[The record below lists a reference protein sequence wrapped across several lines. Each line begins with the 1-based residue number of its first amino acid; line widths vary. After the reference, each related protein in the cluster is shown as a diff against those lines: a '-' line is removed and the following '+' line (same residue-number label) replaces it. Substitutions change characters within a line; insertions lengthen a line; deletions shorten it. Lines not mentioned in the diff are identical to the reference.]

1 MKFYLLDAG
10 GAGLVFGFM
19 IIFMIAAIVVEA
31 LLMLALKYNPV
42 GKAFLDSLVIN
53 LVSLGVGFMLL
64 SAGDSLDIT
73 NNEILNYI
81 LLFLLT
87 VLVEMLTLYIMNRS
101 KPFSKTLLVSF
112 VINLVSY
119 GILFLFTIL

>member
-1 MKFYLLDAG
+1 MKFYFLDAG

-19 IIFMIAAIVVEA
+19 IIFMIAAIIVEA
-31 LLMLALKYNPV
+31 LIMLALKYNPV

-53 LVSLGVGFMLL
+53 LVSLGVGFMIL
-64 SAGDSLDIT
+64 SVSDSLDIT
-73 NNEILNYI
+73 DNEILNYI
-81 LLFLLT
+81 LVFLIT
-87 VLVEMLTLYIMNRS
+87 VLTEMLALYLLNRS
-101 KPFSKTLLVSF
+101 KPFSKTMQVSF